1 MADYSWPLQ
10 QSVYARITGASPA
23 VAGGRCFDHVPD
35 DAVFPYNRIDGAQ
48 AMPDTGTKNGAN
60 GDDGT
65 VSYIDIHSFSR
76 YRGGKELLDISSRL
90 HDLFDG
96 QALTVTGRSSALC
109 FIDSTRGPLRE
120 ADGLTRH
127 LITTLKIIHR
137 S

>member
-10 QSVYARITGASPA
+10 QAVYARITGASPA
-23 VAGGRCFDHVPD
+23 VAGARCYDHVPD
-35 DAVFPYNRIDGAQ
+35 DVVFPYLRIDGAQ
-48 AMPDTGTKNGAN
+48 AMPDTGTKNGAS
-60 GDDGT
+60 GDEG
-65 VSYIDIHSFSR
+65 VISYIDIHSFSR
-76 YRGGKELLDISSRL
+76 YRGGKELLEISSRL

-96 QALTVTGRSSALC
+96 ASITMTGRASALA
-109 FIDSTRGPLRE
+109 FIDATRGPLRE

>member
-1 MADYSWPLQ
+1 MADYSWQVQ
-10 QSVYARITGASPA
+10 QAVYARITGASPA
-23 VAGGRCFDHVPD
+23 LAGGRCYDQVPD
-35 DAVFPYNRIDGAQ
+35 DVVFPFTRIDGAQ
-48 AMPDTGTKNGAN
+48 SMPDTGTKNGAA
-60 GDDGT
+60 GDEG
-65 VSYIDIHSFSR
+65 VISYVDIHSFSR
-76 YRGGKELLDISSRL
+76 YRGNKELLDISSRL

-96 QALTVTGRSSALC
+96 QALTVAGRASALS